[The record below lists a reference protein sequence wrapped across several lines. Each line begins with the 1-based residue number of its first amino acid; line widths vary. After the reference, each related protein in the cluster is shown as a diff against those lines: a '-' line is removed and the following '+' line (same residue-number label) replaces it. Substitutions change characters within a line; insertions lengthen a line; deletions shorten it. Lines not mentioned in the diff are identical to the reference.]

1 MPDIDLAKF
10 TREEAIAYIEA
21 LQKQNREQAAKIKEQ
36 EKQLQKLQALN
47 EMLVKARKKMF
58 GQSSEQVQYL
68 QGEQQSFFN

>member
-36 EKQLQKLQALN
+36 EK
-47 EMLVKARKKMF
+47 RKRSIIDRLFK
-58 GQSSEQVQYL
+58 SA
-68 QGEQQSFFN
+68 